1 MVFCHMAI
9 KSHSIPCFPIMFRH
23 RAGHEL
29 AKRRTETSFDGVK
42 LVVDAAQDAGIK
54 AQLELA
60 T

>member
-1 MVFCHMAI
+1 MAI

>member
-1 MVFCHMAI
+1 
-9 KSHSIPCFPIMFRH
+9 MFRH

-60 T
+60 TWATKSYTLVDWLT